1 MALQSGVIQFRG
13 KLGRT
18 VGRRN
23 GNESI
28 KTVTTRGMNV
38 LATAP
43 ETVSNPKTAKQASQR
58 MRMRAAVNFYRGLSF
73 ILNHSWQGT
82 PYKAKSRNRF
92 MQYALQSDST
102 VIPFLTKGD
111 ERFVPG
117 DYLLSTGALVGAQ
130 VTNIDSDVCQTTI
143 KLQQSSFSTVGALV
157 QDIIASNGGF
167 VAGDKLT
174 FVIAMYGTTLAGE
187 QPASQN
193 DLWFKPLS
201 LQLVLNPDDATTLA
215 YFETNNF
222 LSLSHNS
229 GKLTF
234 EFVQIPGIVCAG
246 AVIQSRVPAD
256 GSTSWQRSNA
266 RFYLD
271 DIVLDNFMT
280 ADQYNI
286 ALASYQGSEAN
297 VNSDWYLNFAAYDG
311 DGLSSGSNSTAT
323 LFSLPSIQLPEYTA
337 QSYTYPAVTLS
348 NVAVLNVGRNAS
360 VIVNPSSNGSGQLAY
375 YNKVGTMKISEA
387 SAVNHLR
394 ARLQAAGYSAMDLT
408 DAISYG
414 VIVSSSDEP
423 QEDTP

>member
-130 VTNIDSDVCQTTI
+130 VTEINSDVCKTTI
-143 KLQQSSFSTVGALV
+143 KMQQSTHTTVGELV

-201 LQLVLNPDDATTLA
+201 LQLVLNPDDVTTLA
-215 YFETNNF
+215 DFETNNF
-222 LSLSHNS
+222 LTLSADN
-229 GKLTF
+229 GKLIF
-234 EFVQIPGIVCAG
+234 EFQQLSGIVCAG

-256 GSTSWQRSNA
+256 GSTTWQRSNA
-266 RFYLD
+266 RFFLD
-271 DIVLDNFMT
+271 EIVLQNFVT
-280 ADQYNI
+280 AEQYNI

-297 VNSDWYLNFAAYDG
+297 VNSDWYLNFAAYG
-311 DGLSSGSNSTAT
+311 GNGLSSGSNSSES
-323 LFSLPSIQLPEYTA
+323 LFSIGSISLPSYSGLSA
-337 QSYTYPAVTLS
+337 KTLV
-348 NVAVLNVGRNAS
+348 NVAAVNTGSAVYVIISPLVTQQDNYRNVYS
-360 VIVNPSSNGSGQLAY
+360 
-375 YNKVGTMKISEA
+375 KVGA
-387 SAVNHLR
+387 SSIALVDSPVPELQV
-394 ARLQAAGYSAMDLT
+394 RLQAEGYNTIKSGDLVGIT
-408 DAISYG
+408 
-414 VIVSSSDEP
+414 IVGDDEP

>member
-13 KLGRT
+13 RLGRT

-43 ETVSNPKTAKQASQR
+43 ESVSNPKTAKQASQR
-58 MRMRAAVNFYRGLSF
+58 MRMRSAVNFYRGLSF

-92 MQYALQSDST
+92 MQYALNSDSAI
-102 VIPFLTKGD
+102 IPFLKKGD

-117 DYLLSTGALVGAQ
+117 DYLLSTGSLVGAQ
-130 VTNIDSDVCQTTI
+130 VSAISSDVCTTTI
-143 KLQQSSFSTVGALV
+143 KLQGTSFSTVGELCA
-157 QDIIASNGGF
+157 DIIANNGGF
-167 VAGDKLT
+167 VEGDKLT
-174 FVIAMYGTTLAGE
+174 FVIAMYGTTQAGE
-187 QPASQN
+187 QPASQD

-201 LQLVLNPDDATTLA
+201 LQLVLNPNDATTLSD
-215 YFETNNF
+215 FETNNF

-234 EFVQIPGIVCAG
+234 EFQQIAGIVCAG

-271 DIVLDNFMT
+271 DVVLQNFMT
-280 ADQYNI
+280 AEQFNI
-286 ALASYQGSEAN
+286 ALASYQGNAAN
-297 VNSDWYLNFAAYDG
+297 VNSDWYLNFAAYAG
-311 DGLSSGSNSTAT
+311 EGLSSGSAQQFVLSSIAR
-323 LFSLPSIQLPEYTA
+323 IQLPAYTP
-337 QSYTYPAVTLS
+337 SGGTEREAVTMNNVAIINLNGSSKVIWGSLS
-348 NVAVLNVGRNAS
+348 NTSPWSYFNVVSASSIADASTVAYLNTRLIAEGYDLITVQE
-360 VIVNPSSNGSGQLAY
+360 V
-375 YNKVGTMKISEA
+375 EA
-387 SAVNHLR
+387 LGINVVW
-394 ARLQAAGYSAMDLT
+394 GD
-408 DAISYG
+408 
-414 VIVSSSDEP
+414 VP

>member
-1 MALQSGVIQFRG
+1 MALQSGIIQFRG

-38 LATAP
+38 IATAP

-102 VIPFLTKGD
+102 VIPFLTRGD

-130 VTNIDSDVCQTTI
+130 VTAIDSDVCKTTI
-143 KLQQSSFSTVGALV
+143 KMQQSTHSTVGALV

-201 LQLVLNPDDATTLA
+201 LQLVLNPDDETTLA
-215 YFETNNF
+215 DFETSNF
-222 LSLSHNS
+222 LTLSADN
-229 GKLTF
+229 GKLIF
-234 EFVQIPGIVCAG
+234 EFQQIAGIVCAG

-256 GSTSWQRSNA
+256 GSTTWQRSNA

-271 DIVLDNFMT
+271 DIVLQNFMT
-280 ADQYNI
+280 AEQYNI

-297 VNSDWYLNFAAYDG
+297 VNSDWYLNFAAFG
-311 DGLSSGSNSTAT
+311 SNGLSTGGSSSST
-323 LFSLPSIQLPEYTA
+323 LFSVASIYLPDYNQGGTTEA
-337 QSYTYPAVTLS
+337 AVTLN
-348 NVAVLNVGRNAS
+348 NVAAIMQSGTPKIIIGRQDS
-360 VIVNPSSNGSGQLAY
+360 TVPSSYFNVVNNSAITQADAIGNLQL
-375 YNKVGTMKISEA
+375 
-387 SAVNHLR
+387 
-394 ARLQAAGYSAMDLT
+394 RLQALGYETLNTSQMG
-408 DAISYG
+408 SYG
-414 VIVSSSDEP
+414 IEIIWADAP